1 MTTCVFFGFGDALGA
16 ALALGDAFAVGDVAG
31 DALVED
37 FAGLCKREG
46 AGDGGNDCA
55 EVNVAVASGSGVKL
69 GADDGACTA
78 PGPRNLVSRPP
89 SAKPQSTTR
98 IINGIIGMPPRFGG
112 SGSSRRRRG

>member
-1 MTTCVFFGFGDALGA
+1 VAFGFGDAPGA
-16 ALALGDAFAVGDVAG
+16 ALALGDAFALGGVER
-31 DALVED
+31 DALGED
-37 FAGLCKREG
+37 FAGLCEG
-46 AGDGGNDCA
+46 EGTGDGDGGNDCA

-78 PGPRNLVSRPP
+78 PGPRNLVSKPP